1 MKNSVLNIGLIG
13 AGRIGRLHAEHLCCR
28 IPSAKLLML
37 TDTNGAAARDC
48 AEKFGVPEWGTDL
61 QKIIHH
67 KDIHAVVICSPT
79 STHSAIIEAAAAAG
93 KHIFCEKPI
102 DVELSRIDQALLAVN
117 QAGVLL
123 QVGFN
128 RRFDPNFRRVRHAVA
143 RGEIGTPHQLRI
155 TSRDPAPPP
164 IEYIT
169 VSGGIFMDMT
179 IHDFD
184 MARFLIGSEV
194 EELYATGSARVDP
207 KIGEA
212 SDMDTAMVML
222 KFANGVTGIIENCR
236 QAVYGYDQRV
246 EVFGSAGSILVD
258 NNYPNTALVHA
269 KTTIYRDPPLNFF
282 MERYVESYLTEISEF
297 IRAVREHS
305 PSPVSGMEARIP
317 VVMAHAA
324 RRSALENRPVRLSEI
339 R

>member
-1 MKNSVLNIGLIG
+1 MKDSALNIGLIG

-37 TDTNGAAARDC
+37 TDTNGAAAHDC
-48 AEKFGVPEWGTDL
+48 AEKFGIPEWGTDL

-67 KDIHAVVICSPT
+67 PDIQAVVVCSPT
-79 STHSAIIEAAAAAG
+79 NTHSAIIEAAAAAG

-102 DVELSRIDQALLAVN
+102 DVELSRIDQALQAVN
-117 QAGVLL
+117 RAGVLL

-128 RRFDPNFRRVRHAVA
+128 RRFDPNFRRVRQAVA

-164 IEYIT
+164 IEYIA

-212 SDMDTAMVML
+212 GDMDTAMVML
-222 KFANGVTGIIENCR
+222 KFANGATGIIENCR

-246 EVFGSAGSILVD
+246 EVFGSAGSILVN
-258 NNYPNTALVHA
+258 NNYPNTALVQA

-282 MERYVESYLTEISEF
+282 MERYVESYLTEINEF
-297 IRAVREHS
+297 VRAVREHS

-339 R
+339 H